1 MTKEMEM
8 WNKVTTDNDCLNEL
22 LPMKRTRKLRV
33 RGHDYVLPPVRS
45 EKFKRCFINRCLFNF
60 ISISN
65 FHLTFQYVLL
75 NHTYACGRYFQ

>member
-33 RGHDYVLPPVRS
+33 RGHDYVLPLVRS

-65 FHLTFQYVLL
+65 FHFTFQYVLL
-75 NHTYACGRYFQ
+75 THTYACGRYFQ